1 MANFA
6 IDPHPHV
13 PRGFEVLP
21 RDPNAPP
28 TRLHTY
34 IGGVLEAHNEDLA
47 VAFLLPA
54 MAKEDFRELVEAL
67 KHLFAQDQPV
77 HLLAV
82 QLSPIDD
89 AYVWFGSPVERER
102 FLDRVIQFGHG
113 YTLWFIKHDEGL
125 HVREHPLDRE
135 VWLMMMLFPNDAR
148 TNSAIAKA
156 VAGFGLLRYWYD
168 STNNA
173 RVICK
178 VHQNDDARIPDDVL
192 MLAFLMMWLSLLDCT
207 QGWMGMDG
215 SQDDNSAG
223 HAASHSAHGP
233 SADDVMSKD
242 PAGNGG
248 DNEQV
253 DIGAAEEVSGHGQV
267 NISAAD
273 EVSGHGHQIN
283 QDATENEDIM
293 PQLSVVPV
301 NSAPVMSVDAVFPV
315 LHPNAPL
322 IPPGFDHVQ
331 IQVNSS
337 CPYLFGSLITTPFRY
352 MRHFLV
358 NLDTIVPSYVSDH
371 DLRFYLASIAADLD
385 AQAARGPSFI
395 GPLPMPLVP
404 YSSSND
410 DSVVEVSSPPTRSST
425 CKRHRC
431 LLKEP
436 LDDAFLRRSAQ
447 LQ

>member
-156 VAGFGLLRYWYD
+156 VAGFGLLRYW
-168 STNNA
+168 
-173 RVICK
+173 
-178 VHQNDDARIPDDVL
+178 
-192 MLAFLMMWLSLLDCT
+192 
-207 QGWMGMDG
+207 WMGMDG